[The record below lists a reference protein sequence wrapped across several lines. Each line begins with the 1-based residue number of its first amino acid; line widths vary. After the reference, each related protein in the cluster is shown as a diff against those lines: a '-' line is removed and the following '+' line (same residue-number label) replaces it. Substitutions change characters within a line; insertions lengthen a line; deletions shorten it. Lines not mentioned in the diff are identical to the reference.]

1 MVGRYIENIMNEI
14 WKNKNSLKIIYLY
27 FLMKTNKIL
36 FCIFKLSLFI
46 LFIVLCF
53 FYVFENILIKY
64 IDKRKVRFKVFVR
77 IFIFFGNNLMIFF

>member
-14 WKNKNSLKIIYLY
+14 WKNKNSLKILYLY

-46 LFIVLCF
+46 LFIVLFFLCF
-53 FYVFENILIKY
+53 RKY
-64 IDKRKVRFKVFVR
+64 INKIYR
-77 IFIFFGNNLMIFF
+77 